1 MEESVPFSGPTNVGN
16 TGKTKRDRLKNI
28 QSRIA
33 SGVRNTKN
41 ERELRD
47 KLRHFQK
54 KIDDQT
60 FKPFMIPRRTET
72 EALLQDLERLPPAEK
87 AKVKRA
93 IQQAPVNVPSAPVN
107 VPVNAPVNVPVN
119 APSVNAPSAEAEAEA
134 IENNKYLLKAAR
146 NFTLPEFYDPF
157 TGRKFGPAENPMPPI
172 ESAYTMLKSVRA
184 KALRRAATLK
194 RKEAKNKKNNSVNT
208 RRSRKN

>member
-1 MEESVPFSGPTNVGN
+1 MEESVPFSGPME
-16 TGKTKRDRLKNI
+16 TKRDRLKNI

-41 ERELRD
+41 ERELRE
-47 KLRHFQK
+47 KLRYFQK

-72 EALLQDLERLPPAEK
+72 EALLQELERLPPAEK
-87 AKVKRA
+87 AAVKQA
-93 IQQAPVNVPSAPVN
+93 IQEEALKAF
-107 VPVNAPVNVPVN
+107 NAPPMN
-119 APSVNAPSAEAEAEA
+119 APAPTAVNTEAA
-134 IENNKYLLKAAR
+134 ENNKYLLKAAR

-157 TGRKFGPAENPMPPI
+157 TGRKFGPEENPMPPI
-172 ESAYTMLKSVRA
+172 ESAYTMLKGLRA

>member
-1 MEESVPFSGPTNVGN
+1 MEEPVPFSGPMNVGN

-72 EALLQDLERLPPAEK
+72 EALLQELERLPPAEK

-93 IQQAPVNVPSAPVN
+93 IQEA
-107 VPVNAPVNVPVN
+107 PVNAPVN
-119 APSVNAPSAEAEAEA
+119 APSAPAMNAPVNVPAMNVPSAEAEA

>member
-1 MEESVPFSGPTNVGN
+1 MEESVPFSAPME
-16 TGKTKRDRLKNI
+16 TKRDRLKNI

-41 ERELRD
+41 ERELRE
-47 KLRHFQK
+47 KLRYFQK

-72 EALLQDLERLPPAEK
+72 EALLQELERLPPAEK
-87 AKVKRA
+87 AAVKQA
-93 IQQAPVNVPSAPVN
+93 IQEEALKAF
-107 VPVNAPVNVPVN
+107 NAPPMN
-119 APSVNAPSAEAEAEA
+119 APAPTAVNTEAA
-134 IENNKYLLKAAR
+134 ENNKYLLKAAR

-157 TGRKFGPAENPMPPI
+157 TGRKFGPEENPMPPI
-172 ESAYTMLKSVRA
+172 ESAYTMLKGLRA

>member
-1 MEESVPFSGPTNVGN
+1 MEEPVPFSGPMNVGN

-72 EALLQDLERLPPAEK
+72 EALLQELERLPPAEK

-93 IQQAPVNVPSAPVN
+93 IQQAPVNVPSAPAM
-107 VPVNAPVNVPVN
+107 NAPVN

>member
-1 MEESVPFSGPTNVGN
+1 MENSVPFSGPTNV
-16 TGKTKRDRLKNI
+16 GKTKRDRLKNI

-33 SGVRNTKN
+33 SGIRNTKN

-72 EALLQDLERLPPAEK
+72 EALLQELERLPPAEK
-87 AKVKRA
+87 AALKQA
-93 IQQAPVNVPSAPVN
+93 IQEAA
-107 VPVNAPVNVPVN
+107 NAPAN
-119 APSVNAPSAEAEAEA
+119 APFIEPAPAPAPAPSANIEAA
-134 IENNKYLLKAAR
+134 ENNKYLLKAAS

-194 RKEAKNKKNNSVNT
+194 RKETKNKRNNSVNT
-208 RRSRKN
+208 RKSRKN

>member
-93 IQQAPVNVPSAPVN
+93 IQQAPSAPVNVPSAPAMN
-107 VPVNAPVNVPVN
+107 APVNAPVNVPVN
-119 APSVNAPSAEAEAEA
+119 VPSVNADAEA